1 MNLLTKPW
9 LLLLLLLVV
18 GFTMSTSLEPQH
30 RERSGDRGQTSDLL
44 AAVLGD
50 GRRMFANHFF
60 VKADKYFHS
69 GFYPTVFH
77 NKEAYQTAHIAEDS
91 GAAEGKNEGDEH
103 DFMGQ
108 PKDWIDRFGR
118 SFFPAEHTH
127 LEHGGVGEDASE
139 IREILPWLQLSARMD
154 PKQVEIY
161 VTTAY
166 WLRKHLHKPK
176 EAEEFLRE
184 GLRENPDSAE
194 ILFELG
200 RLQEDYHKDVVRAR
214 NLWELGLR
222 RWRETEGKKAEPNTF
237 PLLQLASHL
246 ALLEDRTGNHE
257 RALALMQV
265 WKSVSPVPEEVDKHI
280 AATQAK
286 LGERKGSPR

>member
-1 MNLLTKPW
+1 MKAFKRTWP
-9 LLLLLLLVV
+9 LLVLLMTV
-18 GFTMSTSLEPQH
+18 GFTMGTLLEPNH
-30 RERSGDRGQTSDLL
+30 RERSGDRAQTDDLL
-44 AAVLGD
+44 AALLGD
-50 GRRMFANHFF
+50 GRRIFANHFF

-103 DFMGQ
+103 DFMGK

-118 SFFPAEHTH
+118 SFFPTEHTH
-127 LEHGGVGEDASE
+127 LEHGGAGDDAAE
-139 IREILPWLQLSARMD
+139 VREILPWLQLSARMD

-166 WLRKHLHKPK
+166 WLRKHLNKPK

-184 GLRENPDSAE
+184 GLRENPKSVE

-200 RLQEDYHKDVVRAR
+200 RLQEEYHKDTVRAR

-222 RWRETEGKKAEPNTF
+222 RWRETEITKEEPNTF
-237 PLLQLASHL
+237 ILLQLSSHL
-246 ALLEDRTGNHE
+246 ALLEDKEGNFA
-257 RALALMQV
+257 RALELMQT
-265 WKSVSPVPEEVDKHI
+265 WKSVSPVPDEVDKHI
-280 AATQAK
+280 LATQAK
-286 LGERKGSPR
+286 LKERP